1 MEIQEFARLS
11 LRPSERV
18 VGMTQFPGRTHS
30 GDIILATNEG
40 RLYRV
45 TSEGDVYPI
54 PFEHRDAG

>member
-18 VGMTQFPGRTHS
+18 VGMTQFR